1 MTGPEHYRAAER
13 LLASATIDIGAGQA
27 EGNRIEHDTQVA
39 RAQVHATLAL
49 TAATLDA
56 EDIRN
61 DGPIRDDTSVG
72 WNEALS

>member
-61 DGPIRDDTSVG
+61 GSIRDDTSVE